1 MARRS
6 AWGENVAP
14 IVAMQGIVKVF
25 GGTRAV
31 DDVDFDVRAG
41 EVHALLGGNGAGKST
56 LIKVLAGVHRAD
68 AGLVRVK
75 GAPVNPM
82 TDALPVAFIHQDLA
96 LVEWM
101 SVAENIALAAGYPRG
116 RAGLV
121 RWMDVLAQARR
132 ALHQVGCPIEPGTR
146 TADLSRT
153 DKSIVAIARALSTR
167 AEVVVLDEPTASL
180 PAAEVSRMFAVLR
193 RLRAAGGG
201 MVYVSHRLDEI
212 FEIADRVTVMRD
224 GRRVATAAVSDTTP
238 AELVQWIVG
247 RTPIRVAARTQVTVA
262 PPLLAGAGLV
272 TEEAGPIDFALLP
285 GEILGFAGLRGAGQ
299 EPVGRAI
306 CGIVPRVAGA
316 MRLSGRPVAPV
327 TPAQAVRLGIAFVS
341 SKRQEESLAMTL
353 TVRENLF
360 INPGI
365 EGRGALSTETKARE
379 AERAL
384 DRLRVVGARPLL
396 TEPAI
401 ATFSGGNQQKVV
413 LSRWLGGTMSVLVL
427 EEPTMGV
434 DVGAKADI
442 YALLDRHT
450 AAGGGVIIVSTD
462 FEEVAAICHRALI
475 FDRGLVAGE
484 LSGDAL
490 TPAGLIG
497 ACGGSIPSPEAA
509 AAEALL
515 HATVQEAAH
524 HG

>member
-1 MARRS
+1 M
-6 AWGENVAP
+6 AP

-31 DDVDFDVRAG
+31 DAVDFDIRPG

-68 AGLVRVK
+68 AGKVSVN
-75 GAPVNPM
+75 GNPVNPV
-82 TDALPVAFIHQDLA
+82 TDALPVSFIHQDLA

-121 RWMDVLAQARR
+121 RWADVTAQAGR
-132 ALHQVGCPIEPGTR
+132 ALDQVGCAIDPGTR

-153 DKSIVAIARALSTR
+153 DKSIVAIARALSTQ

-180 PAAEVSRMFAVLR
+180 PAAEVSRMFTVLR
-193 RLRAAGGG
+193 RMRAAGCG

-224 GRRVATAAVSDTTP
+224 GRRVATAAVADTSP

-247 RTPIRVAARTQVTVA
+247 RTPIRVATRGAVA
-262 PPLLAGAGLV
+262 AGLPLLSGTGLM
-272 TEEAGPIDFALLP
+272 TEDAGPIDFALQP

-299 EPVGRAI
+299 EPMGRAI
-306 CGIVPRVAGA
+306 CGIVPREAGTMQLA
-316 MRLSGRPVAPV
+316 GRSAAPA
-327 TPAQAVRLGIAFVS
+327 TPAEAVRLGIAFVS
-341 SKRQEESLAMTL
+341 SKRQEESLAMPL

-360 INPGI
+360 INPAV
-365 EGRGALSTETKARE
+365 EGRGALSPETETRE
-379 AERAL
+379 AGRAL
-384 DRLRVVGARPLL
+384 ERLRTVGARPLL

-401 ATFSGGNQQKVV
+401 ATFSGGNQQKIV
-413 LSRWLGGTMSVLVL
+413 LSRWLGGGMSVLVL

-442 YALLDRHT
+442 YALLDRHA
-450 AAGGGVIIVSTD
+450 AAGGGVVVVSTD

-475 FDRGLVAGE
+475 FDRGRVSGE
-484 LSGDAL
+484 LSGAAL
-490 TPAGLIG
+490 TPASLIA
-497 ACGGSIPSPEAA
+497 ACGGSLSNVTVPNAITTEAA
-509 AAEALL
+509 P
-515 HATVQEAAH
+515 

>member
-1 MARRS
+1 M
-6 AWGENVAP
+6 AP
-14 IVAMQGIVKVF
+14 IIAMQDIVKIF

-31 DDVDFDVRAG
+31 DQVDFDVRPG

-68 AGLVRVK
+68 GGQVSVR
-75 GAPVNPM
+75 GTPVNPM
-82 TDALPVAFIHQDLA
+82 TDKLPVAFIHQDLA

-116 RAGLV
+116 IGGLV
-121 RWMDVLAQARR
+121 RWNSVAVQAQR
-132 ALHQVGCPIEPGTR
+132 ALHHVGCPIEPGTR
-146 TADLSRT
+146 VADLSRT
-153 DKSIVAIARALSTR
+153 DKSIVAIARALSTK

-180 PAAEVSRMFAVLR
+180 PAAEVTRMFDVLR
-193 RLRAAGGG
+193 HLRAAGGG

-224 GRRVATAAVSDTTP
+224 GCRVATCAVADTTP

-247 RTPIRVAARTQVTVA
+247 RTPIRISARAAVPDVA
-262 PPLLAGAGLV
+262 PLLTGTGLV
-272 TEEAGPIDFALLP
+272 TEDAGPIDFVLRP
-285 GEILGFAGLRGAGQ
+285 GEIVGFAGLRGAGQ
-299 EPVGRAI
+299 EPMGRAL
-306 CGIVPRVAGA
+306 CGIVQRSAGT
-316 MRLSGRPVAPV
+316 MQLRGNTVAPK
-327 TPAQAVRLGIAFVS
+327 TPADAVSLGIAFVS
-341 SKRQEESLAMTL
+341 SKRQEESLAMAL

-360 INPGI
+360 INPQVD
-365 EGRGALSTETKARE
+365 GRGTFSPMTEPKE

-384 DRLRVVGARPLL
+384 GRMRTVGARPLL

-413 LSRWLGGTMSVLVL
+413 LSRWLGGSMSVLVL

-442 YALLDRHT
+442 YGLLDRHT
-450 AAGGGVIIVSTD
+450 TAGGGVIIVSTD

-484 LSGDAL
+484 LSGGAL

-497 ACGGSIPSPEAA
+497 ACGGSIPSPAAA
-509 AAEALL
+509 AAEAAL
-515 HATVQEAAH
+515 HATPLEAAH